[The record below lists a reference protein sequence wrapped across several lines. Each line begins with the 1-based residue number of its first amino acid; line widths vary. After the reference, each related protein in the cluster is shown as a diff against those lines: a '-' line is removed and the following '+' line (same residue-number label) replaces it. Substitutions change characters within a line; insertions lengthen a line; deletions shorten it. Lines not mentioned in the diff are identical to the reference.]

1 MALFDQQTQYA
12 GGYYAQQPDLQF
24 YSGSPGVDPSAA
36 FYPGARP
43 SLEGNV
49 VAGVGPGSG
58 APNFGG
64 SIQPAGGWLSAFGT
78 GGFEGEPPLLEGM
91 IITNRLNIVLRW
103 LHRAGREPVPYP
115 RQISCS
121 S

>member
-1 MALFDQQTQYA
+1 MALFDQQAQYG

-24 YSGSPGVDPSAA
+24 YSGSPGVDPSAS

-49 VAGVGPGSG
+49 ATGAGPGAG
-58 APNFGG
+58 APNFGR

-91 IITNRLNIVLRW
+91 VALLCALSEVYIPSQSL
-103 LHRAGREPVPYP
+103 A
-115 RQISCS
+115 
-121 S
+121 